1 MARVSGLIIRDRG
14 LSWPSNS
21 RTQTDALAP
30 HLCSL
35 LLLLVFVSAPFPGT
49 AAESLPADGTYHR
62 IVKRYDDPIDTLK
75 INITR
80 DGPGHCPDDKRSET
94 LSQHKGPI

>member
-1 MARVSGLIIRDRG
+1 MLV
-14 LSWPSNS
+14 
-21 RTQTDALAP
+21 
-30 HLCSL
+30 L
-35 LLLLVFVSAPFPGT
+35 LPIVFVSAPFPGT

-62 IVKRYDDPIDTLK
+62 IVKRYDAPIDTLK

-80 DGPGHCPDDKRSET
+80 DGPRHCPDDKRSET

>member
-1 MARVSGLIIRDRG
+1 MHV
-14 LSWPSNS
+14 LS
-21 RTQTDALAP
+21 LF
-30 HLCSL
+30 
-35 LLLLVFVSAPFPGT
+35 VFVSAPFRHRSK
-49 AAESLPADGTYHR
+49 ALPADGTYHR